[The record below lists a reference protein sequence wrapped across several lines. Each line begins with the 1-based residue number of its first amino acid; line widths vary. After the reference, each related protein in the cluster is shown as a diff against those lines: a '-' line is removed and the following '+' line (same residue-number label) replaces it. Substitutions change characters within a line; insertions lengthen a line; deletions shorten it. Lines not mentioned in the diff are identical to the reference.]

1 MEILFYL
8 LKVSAGLVVLY
19 GVYWLFLRQHT
30 FFAANR
36 FYLLAALLA
45 SLAAP
50 LVSLPE
56 APDAEVVAF
65 PTVQFSAGVV
75 SAAAPSSLVD
85 WPFVVWCFYA
95 TGVVFMLL
103 RLGKN
108 LFSLLKIIV
117 FNQWKSM
124 GRYVL
129 VRATNAESS
138 SFSFFNFL
146 VMSHQDET
154 RCADVI
160 LRHEAV
166 HIRQWHSLDLIVVEI
181 LHAFLWFNP
190 VLVLYKR
197 SLQEIHEFIADDL
210 STIGD
215 RLNYARELVGYSF
228 GVPPQAL
235 VNPFFNSSQLKNR
248 IIMLTK
254 NRSSRWVLG
263 RYLLAIPVL
272 VTLISVVAMRNQPTD
287 AAITLVKLDT
297 RKLTGFVYDETTK
310 NPLAGANVVVIG
322 TTQGTTTDAKGG
334 FTLNFE
340 QGKELA
346 ISFVGFKTIVCTPKM
361 YGKVKANEPLFLFLP
376 KETNVLGEVTVL
388 KDELPLN
395 EPNPT
400 NKPKAVFTPRDTS
413 EKVFMVVEQQA
424 EFKGGVGAMYEFLAK
439 NIKYPAAA
447 SRANVEGKVFVQF
460 VIGKSGEI
468 SDIKILKGIG
478 FGCDAEAVR
487 VVSLMPAWRPAQ
499 QSGQTVAMLY
509 NLPISFM
516 IAKKD
521 KSGAEFR
528 KDALEDADM
537 KNMIFIVDG
546 IELTAESYKKLDPT
560 NIESMDVLKGDKA
573 IKVYGER
580 GKDGVVVIRTK
591 LVKPKKE

>member
-1 MEILFYL
+1 
-8 LKVSAGLVVLY
+8 
-19 GVYWLFLRQHT
+19 
-30 FFAANR
+30 
-36 FYLLAALLA
+36 
-45 SLAAP
+45 
-50 LVSLPE
+50 
-56 APDAEVVAF
+56 
-65 PTVQFSAGVV
+65 
-75 SAAAPSSLVD
+75 
-85 WPFVVWCFYA
+85 
-95 TGVVFMLL
+95 
-103 RLGKN
+103 
-108 LFSLLKIIV
+108 
-117 FNQWKSM
+117 
-124 GRYVL
+124 
-129 VRATNAESS
+129 
-138 SFSFFNFL
+138 
-146 VMSHQDET
+146 
-154 RCADVI
+154 
-160 LRHEAV
+160 
-166 HIRQWHSLDLIVVEI
+166 
-181 LHAFLWFNP
+181 
-190 VLVLYKR
+190 
-197 SLQEIHEFIADDL
+197 
-210 STIGD
+210 
-215 RLNYARELVGYSF
+215 
-228 GVPPQAL
+228 
-235 VNPFFNSSQLKNR
+235 
-248 IIMLTK
+248 MLTK

-287 AAITLVKLDT
+287 AEITLVELDT

-413 EKVFMVVEQQA
+413 EKVFMVVEQQP
-424 EFKGGVGAMYEFLAK
+424 EFKGGVSEMYNFLGR

-460 VIGKSGEI
+460 VVNKKGETQ
-468 SDIKILKGIG
+468 DIKILKGIG
-478 FGCDAEAVR
+478 FGCDEEAVR
-487 VVSLMPAWRPAQ
+487 VVQMMPAWIPAQ
-499 QSGQTVAMLY
+499 QSGQPVAVLY
-509 NLPISFM
+509 NLPISFAIM
-516 IAKKD
+516 KQKD
-521 KSGAEFR
+521 KSGAELK

>member
-1 MEILFYL
+1 METINYL

-19 GVYWLFLRQHT
+19 GIYWLLLRQHT
-30 FFAANR
+30 YFAANR
-36 FYLLAALLA
+36 FYLLAALLL
-45 SLAAP
+45 SFAAP

-56 APDAEVVAF
+56 APTDSVAAMPVVQIGAGMVATAAPAPMVDWRF
-65 PTVQFSAGVV
+65 VLWCGYVAGV
-75 SAAAPSSLVD
+75 
-85 WPFVVWCFYA
+85 
-95 TGVVFMLL
+95 GFMLL
-103 RLGKN
+103 RSGKN
-108 LFSLLKIIV
+108 LFKLLKFIA
-117 FNQWKSM
+117 FNQWKLTNK
-124 GRYVL
+124 YVL
-129 VRATNAESS
+129 VRVADAEAS

-146 VMSHQDET
+146 VMSHLDEA
-154 RCADVI
+154 RAADVI

-166 HIRQWHSLDLIVVEI
+166 HIRQWHSLDLLVVEI

-287 AAITLVKLDT
+287 AEITLVELDT

-310 NPLAGANVVVIG
+310 NPLAGANVVVVG

-413 EKVFMVVEQQA
+413 EKVFMVVEQQP
-424 EFKGGVGAMYEFLAK
+424 EFKGGVSEMYNFLGR

-468 SDIKILKGIG
+468 SDIKILKGLG

-487 VVSLMPAWRPAQ
+487 VVSLMPAWIPAQ